1 MSASIDYHEI
11 LRQADDAFPSL
22 DAHADDADQL
32 ANVVDQQPHEQSHE
46 HLGQH
51 HEGVVGL
58 GGDGQEYV
66 MDMDHHPLDA
76 GQHEQR
82 QLEQAQAAVQ
92 QQVEQRQRQPS
103 RQPPSHLPVQ
113 PQAGPSAQKPKGLT
127 AEEKKERQR
136 LQNRRAAEKSRNK
149 KKNEQVALEQ
159 NVANMQEENHRLR
172 ARLQSLMAARPSD
185 SSVEHPHVEQLA
197 SPVPASPITVIGTG
211 IDYVYLSKLHNEL
224 ANSKGSLLEKS
235 VDLSRMIV
243 GDEGPLDDD
252 HRPLRLELIA
262 NLTKLAALR
271 SEMAG
276 LENVMTH
283 IKQEKD
289 NMQVERVKVERELAG
304 RRVAR
309 EGSAVAQQAVQD
321 EHIDPNIDPSLE
333 QDDSEGAEVSH
344 EATQQGVQDEQADEE
359 DDGQPPEGGDRALLD
374 IRGWIDAAVKDWHQD
389 DPDQDD
395 ASKE

>member
-1 MSASIDYHEI
+1 MSPSIDYHDI

-22 DAHADDADQL
+22 DAHVHDTAQL
-32 ANVVDQQPHEQSHE
+32 AHVVDQHEQQHA
-46 HLGQH
+46 HLSQH
-51 HEGVVGL
+51 HEDVGEL
-58 GGDGQEYV
+58 GANGAEYG
-66 MDMDHHPLDA
+66 MDIDQHPLDA

-92 QQVEQRQRQPS
+92 QQTEQRQPS
-103 RQPPSHLPVQ
+103 PVRQPSQHELPVQ
-113 PQAGPSAQKPKGLT
+113 PQAGTSTQKSKGLT

-149 KKNEQVALEQ
+149 KKNEQMALEQ
-159 NVANMQEENHRLR
+159 NVAGMQEENQRLR
-172 ARLQSLMAARPSD
+172 ARLQSLIAARPSD
-185 SSVEHPHVEQLA
+185 ASVEPTHVDQLA
-197 SPVPASPITVIGTG
+197 SPVPAPPATVIGTG

-235 VDLSRMIV
+235 ADLSRMTA
-243 GDEGPLDDD
+243 GDDGPLNDE

-283 IKQEKD
+283 VVQEKQ
-289 NMQVERVKVERELAG
+289 NMQVERAKVERELAG

-309 EGSAVAQQAVQD
+309 ERSAVAQQAVQD
-321 EHIDPNIDPSLE
+321 DPNIDPSLH
-333 QDDSEGAEVSH
+333 QADPEGAAVAH
-344 EATQQGVQDEQADEE
+344 EATGVQDEQADEG
-359 DDGQPPEGGDRALLD
+359 DDGQPAEGGDRALLD

-389 DPDQDD
+389 DPDQDGSGD
-395 ASKE
+395 KE

>member
-1 MSASIDYHEI
+1 MSPSIDYHDI

-22 DAHADDADQL
+22 DAHVHDAAQLVHAADQ
-32 ANVVDQQPHEQSHE
+32 HEQQHA
-46 HLGQH
+46 HLSQH
-51 HEGVVGL
+51 HEHVGEL
-58 GGDGQEYV
+58 GANGAEYG
-66 MDMDHHPLDA
+66 MDIDQHPLDA

-82 QLEQAQAAVQ
+82 QLQQAQAAVQ
-92 QQVEQRQRQPS
+92 QQTEQRQPS
-103 RQPPSHLPVQ
+103 PVRQPSQHELPVQ
-113 PQAGPSAQKPKGLT
+113 PQAGTSTQKSKGLT

-149 KKNEQVALEQ
+149 KKNEQMALEQ
-159 NVANMQEENHRLR
+159 NVAGMQEENQRLR
-172 ARLQSLMAARPSD
+172 ARLQSLIAARPSD
-185 SSVEHPHVEQLA
+185 APVEPTHVDQLA
-197 SPVPASPITVIGTG
+197 SPVPAPPATVIGTG

-235 VDLSRMIV
+235 ADLSRMTA
-243 GDEGPLDDD
+243 GDGGPSNDE

-276 LENVMTH
+276 LENVMAH
-283 IKQEKD
+283 VVQEKQ

-309 EGSAVAQQAVQD
+309 ERSAVAQQAVQD
-321 EHIDPNIDPSLE
+321 DPNIDLSLH
-333 QDDSEGAEVSH
+333 QADPEGAAVDH
-344 EATQQGVQDEQADEE
+344 EATGVQNEQADEG
-359 DDGQPPEGGDRALLD
+359 DDGQPAEGGDRALLD

-389 DPDQDD
+389 DPDQDGPGD
-395 ASKE
+395 KE